1 MGQYNKA
8 LHEKYEFRDIRRDE
22 IEQAVRIEAICF
34 PPNEACTYE
43 HMAPRIENA
52 PE

>member
-34 PPNEACTYE
+34 SLCSGVAILGTK
-43 HMAPRIENA
+43 
-52 PE
+52 